1 MQMANPD
8 KFLPMVIPQKKPE
21 PMGFVEWCEEHF
33 NLDSLE
39 MTEEQIK
46 FVDGIMERLGLQ

>member
-1 MQMANPD
+1 MANPD